1 MQPDYNVGA
10 LAADGPGDPARQP
23 DHSDVAGLLLA
34 AGQGSRLGRPKALVE
49 IGGMTLAERGVA
61 LLREGG
67 ADPIIMV
74 TGAAPV
80 SLPGVITAHNPNWRT
95 GMGSSLREGLET
107 LPADREAVVIALV
120 DQPLIGPEA
129 VRRLI
134 AAFTAGAEVAVACYA
149 GQPRNPVLIARP
161 HWAEAAAA
169 AQGDAGARGFLRARS
184 DLVLAVE
191 CGDVG
196 RPDDLDTPEDMIRI
210 AALISDADTPP
221 DHE

>member
-1 MQPDYNVGA
+1 
-10 LAADGPGDPARQP
+10 
-23 DHSDVAGLLLA
+23 
-34 AGQGSRLGRPKALVE
+34 
-49 IGGMTLAERGVA
+49 
-61 LLREGG
+61 
-67 ADPIIMV
+67 
-74 TGAAPV
+74 
-80 SLPGVITAHNPNWRT
+80 
-95 GMGSSLREGLET
+95 
-107 LPADREAVVIALV
+107 V

-169 AQGDAGARGFLRARS
+169 AQDDAGARGFLRARS

-221 DHE
+221 GQE